1 MHFELTTFSGEQWGG
16 GGAEEKIHADFKLIS
31 LCQVGPNGEGRLITA
46 PTGDECVSQA
56 FRRAGLNRC
65 LTDGST
71 QEVCLCVCVCSGPH
85 GTEKQKYLVI
95 CAISA
100 WEQVW
105 RRRQHAEP

>member
-1 MHFELTTFSGEQWGG
+1 MGG
-16 GGAEEKIHADFKLIS
+16 GGGEEKIHADFKLIS

-71 QEVCLCVCVCSGPH
+71 QEVCVVCVCVLVHMEQKSKILRDMCYFCLGA
-85 GTEKQKYLVI
+85 GVEKEAA
-95 CAISA
+95 C
-100 WEQVW
+100 
-105 RRRQHAEP
+105 